1 MAKRYSALVQANTHE
16 EWRRKRIKLYRGF
29 IDRWQWLE
37 REFGIDLSDDINDL
51 ERWIR
56 VLLDTNEQRIGSAR
70 TKRRAGSGH

>member
-1 MAKRYSALVQANTHE
+1 MAQRYPARGRALAHDQ
-16 EWRRKRIKLYRGF
+16 RRARIKVYRGF

-70 TKRRAGSGH
+70 TKRRAGSGN